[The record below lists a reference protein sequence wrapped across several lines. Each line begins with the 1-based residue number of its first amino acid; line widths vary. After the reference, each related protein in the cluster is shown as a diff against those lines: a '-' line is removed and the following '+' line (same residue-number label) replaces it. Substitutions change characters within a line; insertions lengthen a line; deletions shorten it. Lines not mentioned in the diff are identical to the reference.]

1 MVKGELPP
9 QTPQDQAMDFSI
21 QLTPEER
28 NTLLDYY
35 RADPDPQLRLR
46 APPPPAP
53 LRPPTTLLRAAASP
67 RAVIAAV
74 LSCPRRTIAR
84 WKKRF
89 PQGRVEALFGQ
100 PRGAPSRLGRRWTEV
115 LVGWVTEQTPRAF

>member
-46 APPPPAP
+46 AHII
-53 LRPPTTLLRAAASP
+53 LLLAAGYTW
-67 RAVIAAV
+67 AVIAAV
-74 LSCPRRTIAR
+74 LFCSRRTIAR
-84 WKKRF
+84 WKNPF
-89 PQGRVEALFGQ
+89 HQAPVQPLFAQ
-100 PRGAPSRLGRRWTEV
+100 PPAPPTR
-115 LVGWVTEQTPRAF
+115 PP